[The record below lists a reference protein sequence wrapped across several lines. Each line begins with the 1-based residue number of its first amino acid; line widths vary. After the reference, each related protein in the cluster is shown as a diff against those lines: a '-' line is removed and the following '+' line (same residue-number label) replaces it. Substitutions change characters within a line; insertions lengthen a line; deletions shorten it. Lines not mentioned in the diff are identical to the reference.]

1 LTGVSL
7 LGLITMVLP
16 VTSAGA
22 SLRTIRKKGKFHGR
36 TPAMTP
42 IGILYSKMFSPGR
55 SLWMI
60 SPS

>member
-1 LTGVSL
+1 
-7 LGLITMVLP
+7 MVLP